1 MTDQAGGRR
10 TNPESEMMK
19 MGWDPANGLDS
30 LKPPLFQT
38 STFVFESA
46 AAAERLFDI
55 VYGGEPPREGE
66 DVGFIY
72 TRMDHPNLVIVE
84 SRLAVWDGA
93 ESALLFSSGTAAIF
107 TTFLKFVRPG
117 DLILHSAPIYGGT
130 NTMLYKVLEPLGHVV
145 ASFGPDAT
153 ESEIESLIG
162 DRRLGAV
169 YVETPANPSND
180 VFDIDMAS
188 RLAAEH
194 STPDHKAL
202 TIVDNT
208 FLGPYAQRPLEH
220 GADLVV
226 YSATKYFGGH
236 SDLVAGVVTGS
247 AELIAPLKT
256 MRYRIGTTAD
266 PHTAWLLG
274 RSMETYAIRV
284 EKQTTN
290 AAKVASFLAGHPKVA
305 GVRYLGLIDDD
316 DPIADLAKRQWTSG
330 GAMISFDVVGGKDE
344 AFRLLDGMRLITH
357 TTSLG
362 GTESIASHPWTTSHA
377 NVDPETKKRIGVTE
391 AMIRLSVGIEAA
403 EDLIAD
409 LEHALARV

>member
-1 MTDQAGGRR
+1 MIDESGKDPLS
-10 TNPESEMMK
+10 PESEMMK
-19 MGWDPANGLDS
+19 KGWDPADGLDS

-46 AAAERLFDI
+46 KAAERLFDI
-55 VYGGEPPREGE
+55 VYGGAAPHEGE

-72 TRMDHPNLVIVE
+72 TRMDHPNLIIVE
-84 SRLAVWDGA
+84 GRLAVWDGA
-93 ESALLFSSGTAAIF
+93 ESALLFSSGMSAMF
-107 TTFLKFVRPG
+107 TTFLTFVRPG
-117 DLILHSAPIYGGT
+117 ELILHSAPLYGGT
-130 NTMLYKVLEPLGHVV
+130 NTMLRKVLEPLGYEVV
-145 ASFGPDAT
+145 AFGPNA
-153 ESEIESLIG
+153 SQGEIEDSIG

-169 YVETPANPSND
+169 HVETPANPTND

-188 RLAAEH
+188 RVAADH
-194 STPDHKAL
+194 STLGRRAL

-208 FLGPYAQRPLEH
+208 FLGPYAQRPLDH
-220 GADLVV
+220 GADLVA

-247 AELIAPLKT
+247 AELIEPLKT

-284 EKQTTN
+284 ERQTAN
-290 AAKVASFLAGHPKVA
+290 ASRVAAFLTGHPKVA
-305 GVRYLGLIDDD
+305 GVRYLGQIEED
-316 DPIADLAKRQWTSG
+316 DPIADLAKRQWSSG
-330 GAMISFDVVGGKDE
+330 GAMISFDLVGGKEE
-344 AFRLLDGMRLITH
+344 AFRFLDSMSLITH

-362 GTESIASHPWTTSHA
+362 GTESIASHPWTTSHS
-377 NVDPETKKRIGVTE
+377 NIDPEIRRQIGVTE
-391 AMIRLSVGIEAA
+391 AMIRLSIGVEAA
-403 EDLIAD
+403 DDLIAD